1 MQPAA
6 SHHIPNRAAEH
17 RSSKLK
23 KPIFIEVAF
32 AVVLAAIVFIAAGQL
47 DLLEEF
53 FEFSRAHE
61 DWELDELAV
70 VGLFLLFYFMVL
82 AIRKWWQ
89 AVEANQRLQQA
100 NQKLDHAVHEIQN
113 LRGII
118 PICARCKNIRDD
130 EGYWQKVEAYLR
142 SRADVKF
149 THGLCPEC
157 FAIIYPDLAASQY
170 EKFQQTGEIETAAGS

>member
-1 MQPAA
+1 MQQAA
-6 SHHIPNRAAEH
+6 SHHIPNRAAEP
-17 RSSKLK
+17 RPPKLK
-23 KPIFIEVAF
+23 KRIFIEVAF
-32 AVVLAAIVFIAAGQL
+32 AVLLAAIVFIAAGHL
-47 DLLEEF
+47 DLLEKF

-61 DWELDELAV
+61 NWELDELAV

-89 AVEANQRLQQA
+89 AVEANQRLTQV
-100 NQKLDHAVHEIQN
+100 NQELDHAFHEIHN

-170 EKFQQTGEIETAAGS
+170 EEFQQTGEIETAAGN